1 MDSGMRLDIGS
12 SEQHQRSAGGR
23 MTRCAARGTKHS
35 DRPAD
40 LCACIPTG
48 SGELVPVDGLCH
60 SRISVWL
67 TAWAVLSNEL
77 HSMPSTYL
85 RKVHLQPTVATLV
98 AHAEVALLKEA
109 HSRRPAKQ

>member
-60 SRISVWL
+60 SCL
-67 TAWAVLSNEL
+67 YKCA
-77 HSMPSTYL
+77 
-85 RKVHLQPTVATLV
+85 
-98 AHAEVALLKEA
+98 A
-109 HSRRPAKQ
+109 HSLGSRLERTTQYA